1 MLTVTLY
8 GHLADRYGKTH
19 HIDAKTPSEVIRA
32 FCVNFKD
39 FKEQIIQDG
48 QAFYKI
54 LAGKENRSDVESIHV
69 GTSKSIKIIP
79 VIGGKGGL
87 GKVIVGAAL
96 IVASVY
102 LPGATYFSA
111 MSSFSINAS
120 AIASSIGWSMVLGG
134 VSQMLFAPPKV
145 KINNGERPENLPSYA
160 FAGAVNTTGQGN
172 PVPICYGRLRVGSQ
186 VISTGL
192 SVAQL

>member
-8 GHLADRYGKTH
+8 GHLADKYGKTH
-19 HIDAKTPSEVIRA
+19 KLDAKTPAEVIRA
-32 FCVNFKD
+32 FCANFSD

-48 QAFYKI
+48 QMYYRI
-54 LAGKENRSDVESIHV
+54 LAGKENRSDQESLHI
-69 GTSKSIKIIP
+69 GTSKNLRIIP

-87 GKVIVGAAL
+87 GKVILGVAL
-96 IVASVY
+96 IMAAPY
-102 LPGATYFSA
+102 LSTTALIGT
-111 MSSFSINAS
+111 MSL
-120 AIASSIGWSMVLGG
+120 SSIAGSIGFSLVLGG
-134 VSQMLFAPPKV
+134 ISQMLFSPAKT
-145 KINNGERPENLPSYA
+145 KMNMGERPENLPSYA

-172 PVPICYGRLRVGSQ
+172 PVPLCYGRLRVGSQ

>member
-19 HIDAKTPSEVIRA
+19 HIDAKTPAEVIRA
-32 FCVNFKD
+32 FCANFKD
-39 FKEQIIQDG
+39 FKSQIIQDG
-48 QAFYKI
+48 QAFYKV
-54 LAGKENRSDVESIHV
+54 LAGKENRSTSDKLHV
-69 GTSKSIKIIP
+69 GTSKQIKIVPI
-79 VIGGKGGL
+79 IGGKSGL
-87 GKVIVGAAL
+87 GRIIVGAAL
-96 IVASVY
+96 IAAAVYYPPLAGTTLFGTTTLASV
-102 LPGATYFSA
+102 AT
-111 MSSFSINAS
+111 
-120 AIASSIGWSMVLGG
+120 SIGFSLVLGG
-134 VSQMLFAPPKV
+134 ISSMLFAPSKS

-160 FAGAVNTTGQGN
+160 FAGAINTSGQGN

>member
-19 HIDAKTPSEVIRA
+19 HIEANTPSVVIRA
-32 FCVNFKD
+32 FCANFKD

-79 VIGGKGGL
+79 IIGGKGGL

-96 IVASVY
+96 IVASAY
-102 LPGATYFSA
+102 LPGSTYFSA